1 MTTKERVVQLAENSG
16 MLKAAFL
23 KKVGLRRGFLDT
35 DKMGASVSDRQL
47 ALILAAFPNV
57 SLEWLVTGEG
67 AMYKPTVILP
77 PDSISI
83 DRYEAKVEECVR
95 LRIELESKKSKRT
108 VSAKEK

>member
-1 MTTKERVVQLAENSG
+1 MSTKTRILLLSDNNG
-16 MLKAAFL
+16 MQKTAFL

-35 DKMGASVSDRQL
+35 DKMCASVSDQQL

-57 SLEWLVTGEG
+57 NLEWLVTGEG

-77 PDSISI
+77 PDSVSI

-95 LRIELESKKSKRT
+95 LRIELESMKNKRI